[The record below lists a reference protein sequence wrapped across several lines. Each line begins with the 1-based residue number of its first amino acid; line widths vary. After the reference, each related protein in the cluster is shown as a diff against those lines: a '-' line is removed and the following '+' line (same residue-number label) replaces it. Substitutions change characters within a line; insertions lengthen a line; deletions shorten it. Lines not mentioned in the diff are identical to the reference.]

1 MARGSLIASLALH
14 TGLIAL
20 ACGAALRPRTGDGCG
35 ENEQQWIAV
44 TAQGGDLVAAEPIE
58 IGDVSLP
65 AEQVPEA
72 RPASVLSAVFS
83 VSIARTLAP
92 FTMPISS
99 GVVPAP
105 AMAVLPSFAK
115 GGGASAPAIVREGS
129 AKGGGSRSGG
139 VGTGKTGTP
148 ARYAFCPP
156 PPFPPEARKARLS
169 GTVVITV
176 QIDARGRPISIAL
189 RRSSG
194 HAVLDTAAERAVRA
208 WRFEPAQRDG
218 QPVDACLEIPV
229 RFALS

>member
-20 ACGAALRPRTGDGCG
+20 VCGAALRGRTGDGSG
-35 ENEQQWIAV
+35 ENGAQWIAV
-44 TAQGGDLVAAEPIE
+44 AESDGDLVAAGPVES
-58 IGDVSLP
+58 GGASAP
-65 AEQVPEA
+65 AEQAAEP
-72 RPASVLSAVFS
+72 RPASMLSAVFS

-92 FTMPISS
+92 FTMPISP
-99 GVVPAP
+99 GALPAP
-105 AMAVLPSFAK
+105 AVSAPPLFAK
-115 GGGASAPAIVREGS
+115 GGSASAS
-129 AKGGGSRSGG
+129 AKGRAGAANSGGSRSGG
-139 VGTGKTGTP
+139 IGSGQTGTP

-169 GTVVITV
+169 GTAVLTV

-194 HAVLDTAAERAVRA
+194 HAVLDAAAQRAVRA
-208 WRFEPAQRDG
+208 WRFEPAQRGG